1 MDRRSRT
8 RSLWALVPAI
18 ALLAAACGGGTAT
31 LGPSRAATTDAPAS
45 QPASAGPA
53 SEEPA
58 SEEPA
63 SGEPASE
70 LPASEEPPSEEPASE
85 EPASQEPPSGDLLP
99 SGVPTEV
106 GEGEGAV
113 RILAWPG
120 YVEDGSTDPAVD
132 WVTDFEAETGCEVS
146 FDVFGT
152 SDEAFNLFKDGD
164 YDVIS
169 ASGDAS
175 GRLYEGGYVAP
186 VNVDLVPNYADVVEA
201 LKDQPYNTFG
211 GVHYG
216 IPHGRGANLL
226 MWRTDVVDPA
236 PDSWTAV
243 FDPGSQ
249 YAGQVTAYDA
259 AIYIADAAVVLMTTQ
274 PDLNI
279 TNPYALD
286 ETQFAAAV
294 ELVRQQR
301 PLISEYWS
309 DYTREMASFANQDS
323 VIGTTWQ
330 IIVNLLQA
338 EDPPVPVEAIKP
350 VEGST
355 GWSDTWMVRSD
366 AANPN
371 CAYMWLDWVV
381 SPQTQASIA
390 EWFGE
395 APANIAACDLTAD
408 PEHCEIFHADED
420 EYWDDVYY
428 WTTPTVECLDG
439 RGPICKGFDEWLT
452 AWTEIKG

>member
-1 MDRRSRT
+1 M
-8 RSLWALVPAI
+8 
-18 ALLAAACGGGTAT
+18 
-31 LGPSRAATTDAPAS
+31 
-45 QPASAGPA
+45 
-53 SEEPA
+53 
-58 SEEPA
+58 
-63 SGEPASE
+63 
-70 LPASEEPPSEEPASE
+70 
-85 EPASQEPPSGDLLP
+85 
-99 SGVPTEV
+99 PTEV

-120 YVEDGSTDPAVD
+120 YVEDGSTDPEVD
-132 WVTDFEAETGCEVS
+132 WVTEFEGATGCEVS

-186 VNVDLVPNYADVVEA
+186 VNVDLVPNYTGVVDA

-243 FDPGSQ
+243 FDPESP

-274 PDLNI
+274 PELGI
-279 TNPYALD
+279 TDPYALD
-286 ETQFAAAV
+286 EAQFAAAV
-294 ELVRQQR
+294 DLARQQR

-355 GWSDTWMVRSD
+355 GWSDTWMVRAD
-366 AANPN
+366 AAHPN
-371 CAYMWLDWVV
+371 CAYMWLDYVV

-408 PEHCEIFHADED
+408 PEHCDIFHADD
-420 EYWDDVYY
+420 DAYWEDVYY
-428 WTTPTVECLDG
+428 WTTPSVECLDG
-439 RGPICKGFDEWLT
+439 RGPICKGFDEWLN